1 LTLTS
6 ISLFG
11 QAIKK
16 CDETVLHFTSGKIGQ
31 LSQKEI
37 KDFLLTF
44 GKECEANVEYSEWS
58 NELLFDV
65 LEKQTELTL
74 STIQKEEN
82 NIELEEILDAIS
94 SPLLDEN
101 IDKLIEKVQGTKVDT
116 KLRQTIVDKL
126 RNAKDSHKIE

>member
-1 LTLTS
+1 
-6 ISLFG
+6 
-11 QAIKK
+11 
-16 CDETVLHFTSGKIGQ
+16 
-31 LSQKEI
+31 
-37 KDFLLTF
+37 
-44 GKECEANVEYSEWS
+44 
-58 NELLFDV
+58 LFDV

>member
-1 LTLTS
+1 MNKIIICGLLTLTS

-74 STIQKEEN
+74 STIQKEDWKKFWMQFHP
-82 NIELEEILDAIS
+82 LYSTRILT
-94 SPLLDEN
+94 N
-101 IDKLIEKVQGTKVDT
+101 
-116 KLRQTIVDKL
+116 
-126 RNAKDSHKIE
+126 